1 MDWVVSECKNPWS
14 GNFESTITRRKG
26 NAMRN
31 GWVDRGF
38 ENLSEQT
45 FVA

>member
-1 MDWVVSECKNPWS
+1 LFPNAKNPRS
-14 GNFESTITRRKG
+14 GNFESTITMSKG
-26 NAMRN
+26 TAMRN